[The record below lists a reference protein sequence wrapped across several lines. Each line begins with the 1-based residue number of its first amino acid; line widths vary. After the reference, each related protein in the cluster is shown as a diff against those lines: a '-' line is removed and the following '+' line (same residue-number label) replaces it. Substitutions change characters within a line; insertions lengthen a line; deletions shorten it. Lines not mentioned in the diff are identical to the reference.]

1 MLLHFDFTDDACVRT
16 IEITRR
22 AASGPVK
29 RSHGDPAALCVRKAY
44 MSRNNE
50 AKSCMTL
57 LIVDDDAPFVRVLG
71 RSMGR
76 LGYEIFTA
84 VTVAEAKAIIDE
96 VSPVFAVVDLHLAD
110 DSGFEVFEYL
120 SARSPETRAV
130 LLSGYAT
137 PSSAVRAM
145 KLGAVDCL
153 TKPVDVEALVQALT
167 GGARN
172 PNELPESIME
182 PSEVRLQHVLAHWE
196 KNDRNTMQTAKI
208 LGMHRRTLQRIL
220 KRAGVG
226 RDEDEP
232 LEPPSRFAKLRRLY
246 QVWSRTS
253 DAKAAPGPVT

>member
-1 MLLHFDFTDDACVRT
+1 M
-16 IEITRR
+16 
-22 AASGPVK
+22 
-29 RSHGDPAALCVRKAY
+29 SHGNPAAGSARNAY
-44 MSRNNE
+44 MSKNTDT
-50 AKSCMTL
+50 KTDMTL

-71 RSMGR
+71 RAMSRMG
-76 LGYEIFTA
+76 YDVFSA
-84 VTVAEAKAIIDE
+84 VTAAQARAVIDE
-96 VSPVFAVVDLHLAD
+96 HPPQFAIVDLHLNG

-120 SARSPETRAV
+120 KDRAPQTRAV

-137 PSSAVRAM
+137 PASAVRAM

-153 TKPVDVEALVQALT
+153 TKPVDVEALVQALA
-167 GGARN
+167 GG
-172 PNELPESIME
+172 EQIQSDLPERIME

-232 LEPPSRFAKLRRLY
+232 QEPPSRFAKLRRLY
-246 QVWSRTS
+246 QVWSRTA
-253 DAKAAPGPVT
+253 DAKGAHRPVT